1 MAMVTVDERLSTS
14 SAARV
19 AGVSDQALRDWMKS
33 GRLAYTRTE
42 LGALIDH
49 AELARFLAERNAA
62 RRERGRSGPEEGTR
76 C

>member
-19 AGVSDQALRDWMKS
+19 AGVSEQALRDWMRNS
-33 GRLAYTRTE
+33 RLAYTRTE

-49 AELARFLAERNAA
+49 SELARVLAERNVA
-62 RRERGRSGPEEGTR
+62 RRERGRSGLEESM
-76 C
+76 